1 MSLPWPKRKFVVYLG
16 LFSFM
21 FIILVKKLNNMG
33 WFSRKSE
40 KEKLQ
45 DQYAKLMA
53 EAHKLSTSNRKL
65 SDEKVAEA
73 EEVMKKM
80 DALA

>member
-1 MSLPWPKRKFVVYLG
+1 MG
-16 LFSFM
+16 LF
-21 FIILVKKLNNMG
+21 K
-33 WFSRKSE
+33 RKSE

-45 DQYAKLMA
+45 DKYAKLMA

-73 EEVMKKM
+73 EEVMKKL
-80 DALA
+80 DALV

>member
-1 MSLPWPKRKFVVYLG
+1 MG
-16 LFSFM
+16 LF
-21 FIILVKKLNNMG
+21 K
-33 WFSRKSE
+33 RKSE

-45 DQYAKLMA
+45 DKYAKLMA

-73 EEVMKKM
+73 EEVMKKL
-80 DALA
+80 DASV

>member
-1 MSLPWPKRKFVVYLG
+1 MFG
-16 LFSFM
+16 LF
-21 FIILVKKLNNMG
+21 KK
-33 WFSRKSE
+33 KSQ

-53 EAHKLSTSNRKL
+53 EAHQLSTSNRKL

-73 EEVMKKM
+73 EEVMKQI
-80 DALA
+80 DALV

>member
-1 MSLPWPKRKFVVYLG
+1 MDKIKVMFG
-16 LFSFM
+16 LF
-21 FIILVKKLNNMG
+21 KK
-33 WFSRKSE
+33 KSQ

-53 EAHKLSTSNRKL
+53 EAHQLSTSNRKL

-73 EEVMKKM
+73 EEVMKQI
-80 DALA
+80 DALV

>member
-1 MSLPWPKRKFVVYLG
+1 MFG
-16 LFSFM
+16 LFG
-21 FIILVKKLNNMG
+21 K
-33 WFSRKSE
+33 KSE

-45 DQYAKLMA
+45 DKYAKLMA
-53 EAHKLSTSNRKL
+53 EAHKLSTTNRKQ

-73 EEVMKKM
+73 EEVMKKI

>member
-1 MSLPWPKRKFVVYLG
+1 MLG
-16 LFSFM
+16 LF
-21 FIILVKKLNNMG
+21 KK
-33 WFSRKSE
+33 KSE

-45 DQYAKLMA
+45 GQYAKLMA

-73 EEVMKKM
+73 EEVMKKI
-80 DALA
+80 DALAQ